1 MNCDRFIG
9 TGLVEVVK
17 PIQRRRRSSSVHG
30 RYVNCKTAQTNC
42 PSNQKFFSMR
52 VKARFDT
59 SFYPKD
65 TKNAETYVPDIN
77 MVNDNKD
84 ILKLEETEVIVP
96 TSLICQRNNRT
107 KSQSVIQDDGSRR
120 HSLNVFRQDVEVKD
134 YDNIGPLR
142 TKLTVISTYQKY

>member
-1 MNCDRFIG
+1 
-9 TGLVEVVK
+9 
-17 PIQRRRRSSSVHG
+17 
-30 RYVNCKTAQTNC
+30 
-42 PSNQKFFSMR
+42 MR

-77 MVNDNKD
+77 MVSDNKD

-120 HSLNVFRQDVEVKD
+120 HSLNVFHQDVEVTD

-142 TKLTVISTYQKY
+142 TKLTVTSTYQKY